1 VPQDEHQMPSCS
13 RSTSLRV
20 EEIEQL
26 FRNAIQSAKN
36 AYATTDDSGLLLIVP
51 LADQLHTA

>member
-1 VPQDEHQMPSCS
+1 MPSCS